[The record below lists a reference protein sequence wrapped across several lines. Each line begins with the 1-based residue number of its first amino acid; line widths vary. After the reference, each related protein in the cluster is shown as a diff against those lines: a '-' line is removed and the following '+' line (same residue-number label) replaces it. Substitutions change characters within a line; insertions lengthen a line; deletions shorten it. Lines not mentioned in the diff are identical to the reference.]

1 MVGTGTFAVKSLE
14 AHGSG
19 PIRRIRILS
28 IPNRR
33 VLARPQ
39 PQSIVL
45 ECPLTTPSQE
55 PSKPRSA
62 YVEEA
67 VQLAVDARWEEAVEL
82 NRYIIESFGAD
93 EGAQN
98 RLGKALTEL
107 GQLESAKTAYDA
119 SLSIN
124 PMNPVARKNSAKLES
139 LMNAKE
145 ALKGGQVKVDL
156 NLFVEEMGKTT
167 TTTLRAAAADVCS
180 KVAPGDVAELRT
192 EGDGVEVDTVR
203 GVRVGSLEPKLARR
217 LIKFIQGGNRYQA
230 GVTSCEGSTVKVIVR
245 ETYQDPKFAGKPSFP
260 IVRKRE
266 VEFRPYS
273 RESLVTRDPEAYP
286 SDEDELDEEPV
297 ARAVAID
304 LDEDEG
310 MHEVEDEEPEVD
322 FADEE
327 MAAEQEEEDADE

>member
-1 MVGTGTFAVKSLE
+1 V
-14 AHGSG
+14 
-19 PIRRIRILS
+19 
-28 IPNRR
+28 
-33 VLARPQ
+33 
-39 PQSIVL
+39 
-45 ECPLTTPSQE
+45 TTQSQE
-55 PSKPRSA
+55 PTKPKSA

-67 VQLAVDARWEEAVEL
+67 VQLAVDARWDEAVEL
-82 NRYIIESFGAD
+82 NRYIIESFGVD

-107 GQLESAKTAYDA
+107 GQLEDAKVAYDA
-119 SLSIN
+119 SLAIN
-124 PMNPVARKNSAKLES
+124 PMNPVARKNSTKLES

-145 ALKGGQVKVDL
+145 ALKGGPVKVDL

-167 TTTLRAAAADVCS
+167 TTTLRAAAEDVCS
-180 KVAPGDVAELRT
+180 KVAPGDVAELRVD
-192 EGDGVEVDTVR
+192 GDGVEVDTVR

-260 IVRKRE
+260 IVRKRDA
-266 VEFRPYS
+266 EFRPYS
-273 RESLVTRDPEAYP
+273 RESLVARDAEAYAQE
-286 SDEDELDEEPV
+286 EDELDEEPV

-310 MHEVEDEEPEVD
+310 MHEVEDEVEPEVD
-322 FADEE
+322 FGEEELGSDDEE
-327 MAAEQEEEDADE
+327 EEEGND

>member
-1 MVGTGTFAVKSLE
+1 VVPDPKPSLW
-14 AHGSG
+14 S
-19 PIRRIRILS
+19 
-28 IPNRR
+28 
-33 VLARPQ
+33 AR
-39 PQSIVL
+39 
-45 ECPLTTPSQE
+45 LTTQSQE
-55 PSKPRSA
+55 PSKPKSA
-62 YVEEA
+62 YIEEA
-67 VQLAVDARWEEAVEL
+67 VQLAVDARWDEAAEV

-93 EGAQN
+93 EGSQN

-107 GQLESAKTAYDA
+107 GQLENAKTAYDA
-119 SLSIN
+119 SLTIN

-167 TTTLRAAAADVCS
+167 TTTLRAAADDVCT
-180 KVAPGDVAELRT
+180 KVAPGDVAELRI

-273 RESLVTRDPEAYP
+273 RESLVTRDAEAYAG
-286 SDEDELDEEPV
+286 DVDELDEEPV

-304 LDEDEG
+304 LEEDDG
-310 MHEVEDEEPEVD
+310 MHEVEEDESEVD
-322 FADEE
+322 FAEE
-327 MAAEQEEEDADE
+327 ETLVAEEEEQEEADE

>member
-1 MVGTGTFAVKSLE
+1 
-14 AHGSG
+14 
-19 PIRRIRILS
+19 
-28 IPNRR
+28 
-33 VLARPQ
+33 
-39 PQSIVL
+39 
-45 ECPLTTPSQE
+45 LTTQSQE
-55 PSKPRSA
+55 PTKPKSA

-67 VQLAVDARWEEAVEL
+67 VQMAVDARWDEAVEI

-93 EGAQN
+93 EGSQN

-107 GQLESAKTAYDA
+107 GQLENAKSAYDA

-124 PMNPVARKNSAKLES
+124 HMNPVARKNSAKLES

-156 NLFVEEMGKTT
+156 SLFVEEMGKTT
-167 TTTLRAAAADVCS
+167 TTTLRAAAPDVCS
-180 KVAPGDVAELRT
+180 RVAPGDVAELRID
-192 EGDGVEVDTVR
+192 GDGVEVDTVR
-203 GVRVGSLEPKLARR
+203 GVRLGSLEPKLARR
-217 LIKFIQGGNRYQA
+217 LLKFIQGGNRYQA

-273 RESLVTRDPEAYP
+273 RESLVTRDTAGFAG
-286 SDEDELDEEPV
+286 DEDELDEEPV

-310 MHEVEDEEPEVD
+310 MHEVDDEEPDAD

-327 MAAEQEEEDADE
+327 GVAAEQDEEEEADD